1 MSEQLA
7 IDNQIIS
14 AIRQISQAVETY
26 SRFLWQEY
34 GLTAP
39 QLGTLRELEARGK
52 GTPTEIAQWMSVSPP
67 TAAGI
72 LKRLKQ
78 RDLIDRSPDPEDGR
92 SFVVQITDEGKELAK
107 KAPSLLR
114 DKFRKKLVGL
124 EAWERTQILSAL
136 QRVAFMMNA
145 EDLEEAPFLYTEPVD
160 SEPGP
165 KTKKSAPRSPQPADE
180 EVSSAN

>member
-1 MSEQLA
+1 MPEPLA
-7 IDNQIIS
+7 IDNEIIR

-26 SRFLWQEY
+26 SRFLWEEY

-39 QLGTLRELEARGK
+39 QLGTLRELETRGK
-52 GTPTEIAQWMSVSPP
+52 GTPTEIAHWMSVSAP

-78 RDLIDRSPDPEDGR
+78 RGLIDRSPDPEDGR
-92 SFVVQITDEGKELAK
+92 SFVVQITEEGKELAK

-124 EAWERTQILSAL
+124 EAWERTLLLSAL

-145 EDLEEAPFLYTEPVD
+145 EDLDEAPFLYTEPVD
-160 SEPGP
+160 SEAES
-165 KTKKSAPRSPQPADE
+165 KTKKA
-180 EVSSAN
+180 

>member
-1 MSEQLA
+1 VPELT
-7 IDNQIIS
+7 IDNQIIN

-26 SRFLWQEY
+26 SHFLWQEY

-52 GTPTEIAQWMSVSPP
+52 GTPTEVAQWMSVSAP

-78 RDLIDRSPDPEDGR
+78 RNLIDRSPDPEDGR
-92 SFVVQITDEGKELAK
+92 SFVVQITDEGRELAK

-114 DKFRKKLVGL
+114 DKFRKKLVDL
-124 EAWERTQILSAL
+124 EAWERTYLLSAL
-136 QRVAFMMNA
+136 QRVAFLMNA

-160 SEPGP
+160 SEREP
-165 KTKKSAPRSPQPADE
+165 KTKKSTPHSPRAADRGA
-180 EVSSAN
+180 SSIN